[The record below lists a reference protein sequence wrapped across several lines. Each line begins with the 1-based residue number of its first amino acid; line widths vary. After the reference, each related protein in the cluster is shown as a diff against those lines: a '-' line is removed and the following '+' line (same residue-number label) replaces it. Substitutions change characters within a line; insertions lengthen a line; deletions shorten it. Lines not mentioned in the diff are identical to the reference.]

1 MTNDLDRVTRI
12 HGDEVAMEPPELAH
26 QWYPIKGLDAE
37 SVNVDFREIDSL
49 HQSWL
54 ALRGRREKSDP
65 DVYQAF
71 LERIYRR
78 WSIETGIIEG
88 IYSIDINTTLTL
100 VEKGLSV
107 DLVDPGST
115 DKAPHDV
122 IKVLND
128 HRSAA
133 EFVTESIRQ
142 ERQFSKF
149 YMKEL
154 HQILLRNQKFYFAE
168 DQFGTTRQIEL
179 NRGVFKLQP
188 NSPNREDGKLHQYCP
203 PEQVESELDNLIIH
217 LERYQSTEPQYHPL
231 AVAAWLHHRFTQ
243 VHPFEDGNGRV
254 ARAILT
260 WHLARERYL
269 PVVIS
274 REDKSDY
281 IATLEQADRGD
292 LGPFIRFIIGLERQI
307 ILEALGADA
316 TETAPRV
323 FTQVLEHVAGLA
335 GQRVES
341 EQVKLRS
348 VNDVACALRDSAK
361 IYIDERADEVQERL
375 IESGLAIQC
384 VTDWD
389 GPDNEKGHWYYSQIV
404 KTAKELGNW
413 VNFNENRYFVKLSIN
428 PNYGAGVPRLVFVIS
443 LHHVGRQ
450 VTGIMAASAFAQ
462 IGGDAESGISRND
475 EESEADL
482 KTCSPQTFTFTAG
495 ADADAISDSFN
506 EWIQESLS
514 VALAYWGQYL
524 S

>member
-1 MTNDLDRVTRI
+1 MTNDLEQFDRSN
-12 HGDEVAMEPPELAH
+12 GDNVAMESPELTH
-26 QWYPIKGLDAE
+26 QWRPIEGLDFEPA
-37 SVNVDFREIDSL
+37 NVDFREIDSL

-54 ALRGRREKSDP
+54 DLRRRREKSDP
-65 DVYQAF
+65 HVYTAF

-100 VEKGLSV
+100 IEKGLSV
-107 DLVDPGST
+107 DFVDPGST

-128 HRSAA
+128 HRNAA
-133 EFVTESIRQ
+133 EFVTESIRR

-149 YMKEL
+149 YIKEL

-168 DQFGTTRQIEL
+168 DQFGTTRQVEL

-188 NSPNREDGKLHQYCP
+188 NSPKREDGTIHQYCP
-203 PEQVESELDNLIIH
+203 PEQVESELDNLIIF
-217 LERYQSTEPQYHPL
+217 LDRYQSNGTNYHPL
-231 AVAAWLHHRFTQ
+231 TVAAWVHHRFTQ
-243 VHPFEDGNGRV
+243 IHPFEDGNGRV

-260 WHLARERYL
+260 WHLAKERYL
-269 PVVIS
+269 PVVIA
-274 REDKSDY
+274 RDHKSDY
-281 IATLEQADRGD
+281 ITALEQADRGD
-292 LGPFIRFIIGLERQI
+292 LGPFIRFVIGLERQI

-316 TETAPRV
+316 TESTPRM
-323 FTQVLEHVAGLA
+323 FTQVLQHVAELA
-335 GQRVES
+335 EQRVES
-341 EQVKLRS
+341 EQIKLRS
-348 VNDVACALRDSAK
+348 VNDVACVLRDSAK
-361 IYIDERADEVQERL
+361 IYIDERADEVQHRL
-375 IESGLAIQC
+375 VESGLVIQC
-384 VTDWD
+384 ATDWG
-389 GPDNEKGHWYYSQIV
+389 GPDNDKGHWYHSQIV
-404 KTAKELGNW
+404 KTAKDLGNW

-428 PNYGAGVPRLVFVIS
+428 PNYGSGVPRLVFVIS

-462 IGGDAESGISRND
+462 IGGDVETGVDRND

-495 ADADAISDSFN
+495 ANPDVISDSFN

-524 S
+524 T